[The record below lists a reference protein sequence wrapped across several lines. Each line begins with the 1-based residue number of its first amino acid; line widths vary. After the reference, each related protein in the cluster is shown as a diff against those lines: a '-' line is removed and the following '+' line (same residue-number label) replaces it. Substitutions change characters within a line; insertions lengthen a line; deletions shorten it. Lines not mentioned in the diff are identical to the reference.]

1 MAEATAF
8 VVAAHAGIDTGSYS
22 FPYIATWASR
32 QDGPLLL
39 KQVMGRV
46 QTIVHRL
53 IGGITPDDQ
62 RAKEDPDLPSADRL
76 AA

>member
-8 VVAAHAGIDTGSYS
+8 VVAAHAAIDTGSYS

-32 QDGPLLL
+32 HDGPALL
-39 KQVMGRV
+39 KQVMSRV
-46 QTIVHRL
+46 QVIAHRV
-53 IGGITPDDQ
+53 IAGMTSEDQ
-62 RAKEDPDLPSADRL
+62 RAAAGPDLPADDRL